1 VPDVV
6 QIACLRAFE
15 RFASYR
21 PGSDF
26 RAWLFTI
33 LRNEFVSRWR
43 RERRRAAVEQANSGV
58 VLALTDRC
66 PDLEAALIEQQWSDE
81 VREALLGLPE
91 TYRLPVYL
99 KDVTGL
105 AYREIAQV
113 VGCPIGTVMSRL
125 ARGRALLR
133 GALARQARE
142 RGIIGGP
149 AAERV
154 SR

>member
-1 VPDVV
+1 M
-6 QIACLRAFE
+6 ACLRAFE
-15 RFASYR
+15 RFASYT

-33 LRNEFVSRWR
+33 LRNEYVSRWR
-43 RERRRAAVEQANSGV
+43 HEHRRAAVEQADPGV
-58 VLALTDRC
+58 VLALADRC

-81 VREALLGLPE
+81 VRAALIGLPE
-91 TYRLPVYL
+91 VYRLPVYL

-125 ARGRALLR
+125 SRGRALLR
-133 GALARQARE
+133 GSLARQARE
-142 RGIIGGP
+142 RGIIGP
-149 AAERV
+149 PRAARV